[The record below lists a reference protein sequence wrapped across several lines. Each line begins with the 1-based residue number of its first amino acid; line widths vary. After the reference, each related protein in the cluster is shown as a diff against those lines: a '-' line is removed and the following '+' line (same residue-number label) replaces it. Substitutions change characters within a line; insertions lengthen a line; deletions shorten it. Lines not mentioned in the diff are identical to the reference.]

1 MSAPSPA
8 GPEVELKRH
17 LDAIPAWRG
26 RTKTFD
32 RIPAGITNLNWFVR
46 LEGED
51 KRYFAKMPGPNT
63 DVFIDRALA
72 HEAARKAADTGYA
85 PGIVHLAEDGAVEV
99 HEVLEGFRSCN
110 VGDLFDG
117 KVRRNIAMAYRAIH
131 STQSLSRTKTGFEQ
145 LRERLA
151 QVRQYGGR
159 LPRDIDYLLWQ
170 SDRAERAIKAAGM
183 NLCMCFND
191 AYVTNYM
198 IDSDRNVRII
208 DWEYASNNDPYW
220 DLAMFAGETFLD
232 GRTLQELI
240 EVHDGAWTSE
250 AGARISLYGGVGLLT
265 WAFWAALQ
273 AKISVIPFDFAK
285 YSELL
290 LMRVRAQMSSPR
302 WEEALLG
309 L

>member
-1 MSAPSPA
+1 MSAPTPA
-8 GPEVELKRH
+8 APEFELERH

-26 RTKTFD
+26 RAKTFD
-32 RIPAGITNLNWFVR
+32 RIHAGITNLNWFVR

-110 VGDLFDG
+110 VGDLLDG
-117 KVRRNIAMAYRAIH
+117 EVRRNIATAYRVIH

-159 LPRDIDYLLWQ
+159 LPRDLDYLLWQ
-170 SDRAERAIKAAGM
+170 ADRAERAVSAAGM

-232 GRTLQELI
+232 GRALQELI
-240 EVHDGAWTSE
+240 EVHDGAWSPK
-250 AGARISLYGGVGLLT
+250 AGARVWLYGGVGLLT

-273 AKISVIPFDFAK
+273 ARISVIPFDFAK

-290 LMRVRAQMSSPR
+290 LMRVRAQMSSSR
-302 WEEALLG
+302 WEESLLE

>member
-1 MSAPSPA
+1 MPAPSLD
-8 GPEVELKRH
+8 GPEIELDRH

-26 RTKTFD
+26 RARKFD
-32 RIPAGITNLNWFVR
+32 RIHAGITNLNWFVS
-46 LEGED
+46 LEGDD

-72 HEAARKAADTGYA
+72 HEAARKAAETGYA
-85 PGIVHLAEDGAVEV
+85 PAIVHIAENGAVEV

-110 VGDLFDG
+110 VGDLLDG
-117 KVRRNIAMAYRAIH
+117 EVRRNIAAAYRKIH
-131 STQSLSRTKTGFEQ
+131 SSHSLSRTKTGFEQ
-145 LRERLA
+145 LRERLSQA
-151 QVRQYGGR
+151 RQYGGR
-159 LPRDIDYLLWQ
+159 LPRDIDYLMWQ
-170 SDRAERAIKAAGM
+170 AARAEQAVNAAGM
-183 NLCMCFND
+183 DLCMCFND

-198 IDSDRNVRII
+198 IDANRNVRII

-220 DLAMFAGETFLD
+220 DLAMFSGETFLE
-232 GRTLQELI
+232 GRALQELI
-240 EVHDGAWTSE
+240 EIHDGAWTAE
-250 AGARISLYGGVGLLT
+250 AGARVSLYGGIGFLT

-273 AKISVIPFDFAK
+273 AKISPIPFDFAK

-290 LMRVRAQMSSPR
+290 MMRVRAQMSSPR